1 MKRVTLILVGLLCLP
16 MAGSSRV
23 WGEGD
28 SEAAE
33 QGRGERGPETR
44 GTGLAIDWH
53 SIDGGGV
60 MFSTGGGMTLGG
72 TLGQADAGGPMTGG
86 ALTLTGGFWVVAAS
100 SPPGCPSTCGDI
112 NGSGGN
118 VNLIDF
124 AHYLLCHN
132 TNNPNPPDCDANEFA
147 CSDLT
152 GNGAVN
158 FLDFAT
164 FALYFNASTT
174 KTPPN
179 CAGGPP

>member
-1 MKRVTLILVGLLCLP
+1 MCE
-16 MAGSSRV
+16 S
-23 WGEGD
+23 
-28 SEAAE
+28 
-33 QGRGERGPETR
+33 
-44 GTGLAIDWH
+44 
-53 SIDGGGV
+53 
-60 MFSTGGGMTLGG
+60 
-72 TLGQADAGGPMTGG
+72 
-86 ALTLTGGFWVVAAS
+86 
-100 SPPGCPSTCGDI
+100 CPHNCGDI
-112 NGSGGN
+112 DGSGGN
-118 VNLIDF
+118 VTLVDF

-132 TNNPNPPDCDANEFA
+132 SNNPNPPDCDAQEFA